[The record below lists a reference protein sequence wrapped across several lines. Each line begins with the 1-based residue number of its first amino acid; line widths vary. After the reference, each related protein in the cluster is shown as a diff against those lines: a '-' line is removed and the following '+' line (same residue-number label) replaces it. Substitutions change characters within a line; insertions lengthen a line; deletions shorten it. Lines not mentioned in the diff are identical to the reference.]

1 MVTRRI
7 AGLLLALARRR
18 WPVDLRDELHREWE
32 AELHVLASD
41 GRRARMLLFA
51 ASLAARRSGVP
62 AADRAPLGRRV
73 LRTALPLLLA
83 PTACAAI
90 VLAALTVMNLV
101 VETLAW
107 TGAWAFD
114 MQLPIASTMA
124 AAAAVG
130 PAILAD
136 RLARRGGPAG
146 GWRAVAAVTA
156 PLAATALLI
165 AYALSNSSDQLLDIA
180 FVLMFWLAALAVVL
194 RTATALAQRGRIRA
208 AWVAGVLGAL
218 VVADLAV
225 VLAVL
230 GDVPTGPK
238 SVVDGVPQGDT
249 IDPVS
254 APLWLFAVYTNSSLG
269 LPRPTEWEIFLITDD
284 VLMEP
289 LFFLAA
295 TPYAL
300 AWVIRAARRRR
311 EPGLAVAA
319 PAVLAP

>member
-1 MVTRRI
+1 MVTRQI
-7 AGLLLALARRR
+7 AGQLLVLARRR

-32 AELHVLASD
+32 AELHVLASE

-62 AADRAPLGRRV
+62 PTDRAPLGRRL

-90 VLAALTVMNLV
+90 VLAALTVANRLLD
-101 VETLAW
+101 TLAW
-107 TGAWAFD
+107 TGVWALD
-114 MQLPIASTMA
+114 LQLPIASTMIA
-124 AAAAVG
+124 ASAVG

-136 RLARRGGPAG
+136 RLARSGGPAG

-156 PLAATALLI
+156 PLAATGLLI
-165 AYALSNSSDQLLDIA
+165 AYAFSYTPEQTLDTA
-180 FVLMFWLAALAVVL
+180 VALMFWLAALAVVL
-194 RTATALAQRGRIRA
+194 RAVAALAQRGRTRA

-218 VVADLAV
+218 AVADLAV

-230 GDVPTGPK
+230 GNVPTGPE
-238 SVVDGVPQGDT
+238 SVIDGLPQGDT
-249 IDPVS
+249 IDPIS

-269 LPRPTEWEIFLITDD
+269 LPRPTEGEIFLITDD
-284 VLMEP
+284 VLIEP
-289 LFFLAA
+289 LFFLAT

-311 EPGLAVAA
+311 EPDLTAAA
-319 PAVLAP
+319 PTVLVP